1 MLLKLV
7 SQLLKGTHNMDAS
20 LVTLIV
26 GLLGGGTVATLVQFF
41 VKRKDD
47 KTAEFAEIKKELEYI
62 RSEIKESQR
71 DRKRQQLLTMM
82 YHNPSNID
90 TICEIARVYFKELD
104 GNWYM
109 DSEFIKWAGEQ
120 NIPLPSWFKKK

>member
-1 MLLKLV
+1 
-7 SQLLKGTHNMDAS
+7 MDAN

-26 GLLGGGTVATLVQFF
+26 GLLGGGSIATLVQFF

-47 KTAEFAEIKKELEYI
+47 KSAEFAEIKKELEYI

-71 DRKRQQLLTMM
+71 DRKRQQMLTMM
-82 YHNPSNID
+82 YHNPTNVD
-90 TICEIARVYFKELD
+90 TICEIGRVYFTELD

-109 DSEFIKWAGEQ
+109 DMEFQKWLDEQ
-120 NIPLPSWFKKK
+120 GVPAPTWFRKK